1 MVGRVACEVV
11 YNEFVTDPTAI
22 PFDPVQLCSG
32 MTRRLHRRAV
42 VKGEIRLPAVPG
54 LANEYA
60 KMCETV
66 FAAVGRSFTPEQITH
81 LEDLLHG
88 QLIEAY
94 AASQRSSIVISYEA
108 PVGTVLNYHI
118 SPHALTIEG
127 AYESWIATREPPLFG
142 TEPDARVWALAGQAT
157 APAAF
162 PILDIGAGTG
172 RNALPLARRGH
183 PVDVV
188 EVTAK
193 FADMIRAEA
202 DRDGLDLRVIQR
214 DIFTTSADLRRNYM
228 LILLSEVVPEFRTPE
243 ALRKMFEVAAQCL
256 APGGRLVFNAFLA
269 HRDFHLDD
277 TVRQFAEQAYS
288 NLFTWEEMS
297 SASAGLPLEL
307 VADDSVYEYE
317 REHLPEGAWPPTGW
331 YAGWVAGQ
339 DVFDLERTQC
349 PNEMRWLVYQKVGP

>member
-1 MVGRVACEVV
+1 V
-11 YNEFVTDPTAI
+11 YKKFVTDPTAI
-22 PFDPVQLCSG
+22 QLDPVQLRAA

-42 VKGEIRLPAVPG
+42 VKGKFELPAVPG
-54 LANEYA
+54 LTNEYA
-60 KMCETV
+60 KICETV
-66 FAAVGRSFTPEQITH
+66 FAAVGRSFTPEQITR
-81 LEDLLHG
+81 LKEILRD
-88 QLIEAY
+88 QLTQAYEA
-94 AASQRSSIVISYEA
+94 SHRSKIVISYEA
-108 PVGTVLNYHI
+108 PVGTVLNYFI
-118 SPHALTIEG
+118 SWHALTIEG
-127 AYESWIATREPPLFG
+127 TYENWIATRQPPLFG
-142 TEPDARVWALAGQAT
+142 TEPDARVWALAGEAT
-157 APAAF
+157 NPAVF

-183 PVDVV
+183 PIDVV

-214 DIFTTSADLRRNYM
+214 DIFTTSADLRRDYM
-228 LILLSEVVPEFRTPE
+228 LILLSEVVPEFRTSE
-243 ALRKMFEVAAQCL
+243 ELRKMFEVAAQCL

-269 HRDFHLDD
+269 RRDFHLDD

-297 SASAGLPLEL
+297 SAAVGLPLEL

-317 REHLPEGAWPPTGW
+317 RTHLPDGAWPPTGW
-331 YAGWVAGQ
+331 YARWAAGQ

-349 PNEMRWLVYQKVGP
+349 PNELRWLVYQKVGP